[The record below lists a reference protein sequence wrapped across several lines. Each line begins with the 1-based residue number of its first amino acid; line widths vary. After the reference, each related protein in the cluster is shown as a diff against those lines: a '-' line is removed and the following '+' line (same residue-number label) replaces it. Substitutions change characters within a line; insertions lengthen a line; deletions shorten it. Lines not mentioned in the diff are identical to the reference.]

1 MNKKQDIY
9 KIAGIIF
16 IIDQI
21 IKIFLNYF
29 MKLYDSVEIIPGFF
43 QIFFVKNTG
52 AAFSILQDN
61 TFLIIII
68 TFCFLVFL
76 NQYIIKEKYST
87 KLSILS
93 FGMIMGGIFGN
104 LFDRL
109 IYHAV
114 IDYLSF
120 SFLGWDFPVFNF
132 ADISITVGV
141 LFVLFELIFSKNK
154 V

>member
-1 MNKKQDIY
+1 M
-9 KIAGIIF
+9 
-16 IIDQI
+16 
-21 IKIFLNYF
+21 
-29 MKLYDSVEIIPGFF
+29 
-43 QIFFVKNTG
+43 
-52 AAFSILQDN
+52 QDN

>member
-21 IKIFLNYF
+21 IKIFLNHF

-52 AAFSILQDN
+52 AALSILQDN

>member
-9 KIAGIIF
+9 RIAGIIF
-16 IIDQI
+16 IIHQM
-21 IKIFLNYF
+21 IKISLNHF
-29 MKLYDSVEIIPGFF
+29 IKLYDSVKIIPDFF
-43 QIFFVKNTG
+43 QIFFVKNKG

-61 TFLIIII
+61 TLLIIII
-68 TFCFLVFL
+68 TLCFLVFL
-76 NQYIIKEKYST
+76 NQYIIKETYFT

-120 SFLGWDFPVFNF
+120 SFFGWDFPVFNF

-141 LFVLFELIFSKNK
+141 LFILFELIFSKNK

>member
-29 MKLYDSVEIIPGFF
+29 MKLYDSIEIIPGFF

-114 IDYLSF
+114 IYYLSF

-132 ADISITVGV
+132 ADISITFGV

>member
-21 IKIFLNYF
+21 IKFFLNYF

-76 NQYIIKEKYST
+76 NQYIIKEKNST

-109 IYHAV
+109 IYRAV

-120 SFLGWDFPVFNF
+120 SFLGWNFPIFNF

>member
-29 MKLYDSVEIIPGFF
+29 MKLYDSIEIIPGFF

-132 ADISITVGV
+132 ADISITFGV

>member
-21 IKIFLNYF
+21 IKIFLNHF

-154 V
+154 I